1 MRNCRAAVF
10 LMFFGLG
17 IALPVSSAFANGA
30 NEKRCGWLENP
41 TPANWSLLDRDG
53 EWLIGEQGGYQAPG
67 IDNMPDMS
75 TQGWVETNAGGHG
88 YGCACLTVQ
97 VDKKK
102 SVVTRLV
109 SAQPLPLKRCKSDS
123 KLRAPDQ

>member
-1 MRNCRAAVF
+1 MRNSRAAVF
-10 LMFFGLG
+10 LMFVGLA

-75 TQGWVETNAGGHG
+75 TQGWIETNAGGHG
-88 YGCACLTVQ
+88 YGCACLTAQ

-109 SAQPLPLKRCKSDS
+109 SAQPLPLQRCKSDS
-123 KLRAPDQ
+123 KLRAPAQ